1 MKTAATFL
9 QWFIFH
15 QKESFFTNTI
25 FLVRFL
31 GYIYTIKKI

>member
-9 QWFIFH
+9 PWFIFH
-15 QKESFFTNTI
+15 QKETFFTNTI

-31 GYIYTIKKI
+31 KYTYTIKKI